1 MSNKTPLNTPPD
13 KRVALM
19 FTNKELNTIMDDIN
33 MRSSGYFGDVP
44 PTFDILKDKIKG
56 EIDRR
61 KELLKSLGGDKWN
74 L

>member
-33 MRSSGYFGDVP
+33 MRSSGIFGEVP

-61 KELLKSLGGDKWN
+61 KELLKSLGGDE
-74 L
+74 